1 MTILV
6 PSDSANEQIAGQ
18 CKEIAALITRHTESK
33 GDGFHQTSIDKL
45 QFARES
51 CVAST
56 LAAVSSPMLAIVV
69 QGKKAA
75 LLGEDTYYYG
85 SAQYLILSVDLPI
98 SGFITEA
105 TSTQPYLGFKLD
117 LDPRQLGEIMTAQ
130 PSIIAS
136 KKETSIRG
144 FFVSTAEAPL
154 LDCALRLTKLLDTPQ
169 DIPMLAPMITQEIYY
184 RLLMGEQC
192 EAVRQIATSGS
203 NMQRIAQA
211 IQHIKTNF
219 TRPLRI
225 EDLAD
230 RANMS
235 PSSFHYHFKQVTSI
249 SPLQYQKQ
257 LKLIEARRLMLVE
270 RSTAANAAD
279 RVGYESPSQF
289 SREYARMFGAPPIR
303 DIGVAAIRQSRRLRE
318 RSR

>member
-18 CKEIAALITRHTESK
+18 CKEIAAVITRHTESK

-136 KKETSIRG
+136 KKET
-144 FFVSTAEAPL
+144 
-154 LDCALRLTKLLDTPQ
+154 
-169 DIPMLAPMITQEIYY
+169 
-184 RLLMGEQC
+184 
-192 EAVRQIATSGS
+192 
-203 NMQRIAQA
+203 
-211 IQHIKTNF
+211 
-219 TRPLRI
+219 
-225 EDLAD
+225 
-230 RANMS
+230 
-235 PSSFHYHFKQVTSI
+235 
-249 SPLQYQKQ
+249 
-257 LKLIEARRLMLVE
+257 
-270 RSTAANAAD
+270 
-279 RVGYESPSQF
+279 
-289 SREYARMFGAPPIR
+289 
-303 DIGVAAIRQSRRLRE
+303 
-318 RSR
+318 

>member
-6 PSDSANEQIAGQ
+6 PSNSANEQITNQ
-18 CKEIAALITRHTESK
+18 CQELAALITRHTASN
-33 GDGFHQTSIDKL
+33 GDGFYQTSIDKL
-45 QFARES
+45 QFGRES
-51 CVAST
+51 SVAST
-56 LAAVSSPMLAIVV
+56 LAAVSTPMLAIVI

-75 LLGEDTYYYG
+75 LLGEETYHYG
-85 SAQYLILSVDLPI
+85 AAQYLILSVDLPI

-105 TSTQPYLGFKLD
+105 TSAQPYLGFRLD
-117 LDPRQLGEIMTAQ
+117 LDPRQLGEIITAQ
-130 PSIIAS
+130 TSIIAS
-136 KKETSIRG
+136 KKETSVRG
-144 FFVSTAEAPL
+144 FFVSAADALL

-192 EAVRQIATSGS
+192 EAVRQIAISGS

-219 TRPLRI
+219 VKPLRI

-230 RANMS
+230 LAKMS
-235 PSSFHYHFKQVTSI
+235 PSSFHHHFKQVTSM
-249 SPLQYQKQ
+249 SPLRYQKQ
-257 LKLIEARRLMLVE
+257 LRLIEARRLMLTE
-270 RSTAANAAD
+270 QSTATNAAD

-303 DIGVAAIRQSRRLRE
+303 DTVGVSHRR
-318 RSR
+318 